1 VTVPPAAAVPGT
13 RARAGRDVTL
23 QIVLRAT
30 NIALGVGV
38 TLLLVRGLG
47 DEGFGQ
53 WATLLAVIG
62 FAGYLGELGLD
73 RVAVERAA
81 AQPASA
87 ASWLGALITLRV
99 ALSVPAAVAALAI
112 CLWLS
117 DDGRMRTA
125 AVVLVALVPVAAIGS
140 ARVAFQLQVRNA
152 VPVAVELTNGVL
164 WAAAVVL
171 VAVLDGGLVA
181 YAAAFVA
188 VSAATS
194 LAQLWLALRSTTFRL
209 RGSRE
214 RWGALVRL
222 GVPVGIGGLLTLGYG
237 YIDQVIVFAVAGA
250 REAGLYGAVYR
261 IYERIQFLPAAVMT
275 TLFPIFVAARAAD
288 PARVRRLFQLAFDAL
303 VLLSLPALTIAL
315 AGPEQIVRLL
325 FGAQFAD
332 AAPALPLLMAT
343 FVLVSVGYLAGYLII
358 AYELQRR
365 FVLIALVALVLNV
378 GANLVFVPIA
388 GFLAAAWI
396 TLATELLVAT
406 WTTVLVCRTIGVV
419 PAWGRVARV
428 AGVALA
434 AGAAG
439 WALRQAGAP
448 VALWAPAAALLYGGL
463 LLVLRIV
470 HRDELRALAGRESL
484 VAQP

>member
-1 VTVPPAAAVPGT
+1 MTVPPAVGVPGT
-13 RARAGRDVTL
+13 RERAGRDVGQ

-30 NIALGVGV
+30 NVVLGVGV

-53 WATLLAVIG
+53 WATLLAVVG
-62 FAGYLGELGLD
+62 FAGYLGEMGLD

-81 AQPASA
+81 AQPESA
-87 ASWLGALITLRV
+87 PSWLGALLLLRIV
-99 ALSVPAAVAALAI
+99 LSLPAALAALAV

-117 DDGRMRTA
+117 GDAQMRVA
-125 AVVLVALVPVAAIGS
+125 AVLLAGLLPVAAVGS

-152 VPVAVELTNGVL
+152 VTVAIELVNGVL

-171 VAVLDGGLVA
+171 VTVLDGGIVA

-194 LAQLWLALRSTTFRL
+194 LALLWLALRTAPFRL
-209 RGSRE
+209 RGSRA
-214 RWGALVRL
+214 RWDTLLRL
-222 GVPVGIGGLLTLGYG
+222 GLPVGVGGLLTFGYG
-237 YIDQVIVFAVAGA
+237 YLDQVIVFAVAGA
-250 REAGLYGAVYR
+250 RDAGLYGAVYR

-303 VLLSLPALTIAL
+303 VLLSLPALTISL
-315 AGPEQIVRLL
+315 AGPEPIVRLL
-325 FGAQFAD
+325 FGAEFAD
-332 AAPALPLLMAT
+332 AAPALPVLMAT

-378 GANLVFVPIA
+378 TANLVLVPVA
-388 GFLAAAWI
+388 GFMAAVWI
-396 TLATELLVAT
+396 TLGTEVLVAT
-406 WTTVLVCRTIGVV
+406 WTMVLVCRTIGVV
-419 PAWGRVARV
+419 PAWGRVVRV
-428 AGVALA
+428 AAVAAA

-439 WALRQAGAP
+439 WALREAGAP
-448 VALWAPAAALLYGGL
+448 VVLWTVAAALLYAGL
-463 LLVLRIV
+463 LLGLRV
-470 HRDELRALAGRESL
+470 VRPDEARALLG
-484 VAQP
+484 QP

>member
-1 VTVPPAAAVPGT
+1 VTVPPAVGVPGT
-13 RARAGRDVTL
+13 RARAGRDVSL

-30 NIALGVGV
+30 NVALGVGV

-62 FAGYLGELGLD
+62 FAGYLGEMGLD

-81 AQPASA
+81 AQPESSP
-87 ASWLGALITLRV
+87 SWLGALMLLRI
-99 ALSVPAAVAALAI
+99 ALSVPAAITALAV

-117 DDGRMRTA
+117 DDAQMRMA
-125 AVVLVALVPVAAIGS
+125 AVMLAALVPVAAIGS

-152 VPVAVELTNGVL
+152 LTVAVELVNGVL
-164 WAAAVVL
+164 WAGAVVL
-171 VAVLDGGLVA
+171 VTVLDGGIVA
-181 YAAAFVA
+181 YAVAFVT

-194 LAQLWLALRSTTFRL
+194 LAQLWLALRTTPFRL

-214 RWGALVRL
+214 RWGTLLRL
-222 GVPVGIGGLLTLGYG
+222 GVPVGIGGLLTFGYG

-250 REAGLYGAVYR
+250 SDAGLYGAVYR

-303 VLLSLPALTIAL
+303 VLLSLPALTITL
-315 AGPEQIVRLL
+315 AGPEQIVQLL
-325 FGAQFAD
+325 FGADFAD
-332 AAPALPLLMAT
+332 AAPALPVLMAT

-365 FVLIALVALVLNV
+365 FVVIALVALVLNV
-378 GANLVFVPIA
+378 TANLLLVPVY
-388 GFLAAAWI
+388 GFMAAVWI
-396 TLATELLVAT
+396 TLGTEVLVAT

-419 PAWGRVARV
+419 PAWGRVGRV
-428 AGVALA
+428 AVLAVA
-434 AGAAG
+434 AGVAG
-439 WALRQAGAP
+439 WALHEAGVP
-448 VALWAPAAALLYGGL
+448 VVLWVLGASLLYAGL
-463 LLVLRIV
+463 LLGLRV
-470 HRDELRALAGRESL
+470 VRPDEVRALLG
-484 VAQP
+484 QP

>member
-1 VTVPPAAAVPGT
+1 VTVPPPAGVPGT
-13 RARAGRDVTL
+13 RARAGRDVSL

-47 DEGFGQ
+47 DEAFGQ

-62 FAGYLGELGLD
+62 FAGYFGEMGLD

-81 AQPASA
+81 AQPDTAP
-87 ASWLGALITLRV
+87 SWLGALIALRL
-99 ALSVPAAVAALAI
+99 ALSVPATVAALAI

-117 DDGRMRTA
+117 DDAQMRAA
-125 AVVLVALVPVAAIGS
+125 AVVLAALVPVAAVGS

-152 VPVAVELTNGVL
+152 VAVAVELANGVL
-164 WAAAVVL
+164 WAAGVV
-171 VAVLDGGLVA
+171 VVSVLDGDILA

-194 LAQLWLALRSTTFRL
+194 LAQLWLALRTTRFRV
-209 RGSRE
+209 RGSRK
-214 RWGALVRL
+214 RWGTLLRL
-222 GVPVGIGGLLTLGYG
+222 GVPVGVGGLLTFGYG

-288 PARVRRLFQLAFDAL
+288 AARVRRLFQLAFDAL
-303 VLLSLPALTIAL
+303 VLLSLPALTITL
-315 AGPEQIVRLL
+315 AGPEAIVRLL
-325 FGAQFAD
+325 FGGEFAE

-358 AYELQRR
+358 AYDLQRR
-365 FVLIALVALVLNV
+365 FVLIALVALALNV
-378 GANLVFVPIA
+378 PANLLLVPA
-388 GFLAAAWI
+388 YGFMAAAWI
-396 TLATELLVAT
+396 TLGTELLVAT
-406 WTTVLVCRTIGVV
+406 WTTVLVCRTVGVV
-419 PAWGRVARV
+419 PAWGRVGRV
-428 AGVALA
+428 AAIALA

-439 WALRQAGAP
+439 WALREAGVP
-448 VALWAPAAALLYGGL
+448 VVLWAAIAALLYAGL
-463 LLVLRIV
+463 LLALRVV
-470 HRDELRALAGRESL
+470 HRDELRALLG
-484 VAQP
+484 QP